1 MQNIVISVLV
11 AENTEQNDTGSISG
25 AKTISLILDTD
36 LSIIYMF
43 KVDQSASSIPFY
55 IEICR
60 NMTYIIIII
69 KYKLL
74 LHYNINYYHNN
85 SQVCQASTLWSQ
97 RWGYSAAARRTSTL
111 TLNIKI
117 AVEPLPGQAAKLA
130 FLEWSPFWLY
140 RDNSPISSTIDKRY
154 YTVNTS

>member
-36 LSIIYMF
+36 SSIIYMF
-43 KVDQSASSIPFY
+43 KVDQSASSIPFF
-55 IEICR
+55 IEICP

-74 LHYNINYYHNN
+74 LHHNINYYHYN
-85 SQVCQASTLWSQ
+85 SQVCQARTLWGQ
-97 RWGYSAAARRTSTL
+97 HWGYSTRCTSTL

-117 AVEPLPGQAAKLA
+117 TVEPLPGQAAKLA
-130 FLEWSPFWLY
+130 FLELM
-140 RDNSPISSTIDKRY
+140 
-154 YTVNTS
+154 